1 MTADTTSTFTS
12 GTGQQGTK
20 TSVDTI
26 TAAHFTQMLDIVDS
40 LVSHGH
46 TFYDDYSTNCEC
58 QCGRGSL

>member
-12 GTGQQGTK
+12 GTGSQATK
-20 TSVDTI
+20 TSTDTI

-40 LVSHGH
+40 LVTHGH